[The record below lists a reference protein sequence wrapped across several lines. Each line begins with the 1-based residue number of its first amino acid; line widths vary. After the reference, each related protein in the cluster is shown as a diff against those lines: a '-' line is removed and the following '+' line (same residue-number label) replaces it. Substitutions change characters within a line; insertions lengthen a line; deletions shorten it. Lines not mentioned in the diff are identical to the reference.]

1 MDNFVY
7 QRPVRTLFGRGQ
19 LNNLAVEIK
28 RYGTRILLTY
38 GRHHIQHNGTYGR
51 VVTLLKAGGIEW
63 YELPGVHSN
72 PRVDLVRQGIALCRE
87 HDLQFVLSIGGGSAC
102 DTAKAIA
109 AGVKL
114 PGDIWQ
120 AYIDFHTRIPED
132 EKKYVVREAL
142 PTGVVMTKAGTGSD
156 FDMTSVLSNWETR
169 EKLMIIYPVL
179 FPRFAICD
187 PELSFSLPADQTAYG
202 TADMMTHVFEQYFSH
217 TADAPAQDRIK
228 EGLLKTIIETGPRA
242 LANPQDY
249 AARANLLYCASWACS
264 QLVQLGV
271 VNDWS
276 SHLIEHEVTA
286 ITDLNHGLGMAIIYP
301 GWMRY
306 VITESPTKFAQYAE
320 RVWGIARQGRSD
332 LEVGLEGIERTRQFW
347 SALGIPSTLS
357 AAHVDAAILPTAARQ
372 AVRFG
377 PIGSYRTLEERDV
390 LNILQAVA

>member
-1 MDNFVY
+1 
-7 QRPVRTLFGRGQ
+7 
-19 LNNLAVEIK
+19 
-28 RYGTRILLTY
+28 
-38 GRHHIQHNGTYGR
+38 
-51 VVTLLKAGGIEW
+51 
-63 YELPGVHSN
+63 
-72 PRVDLVRQGIALCRE
+72 
-87 HDLQFVLSIGGGSAC
+87 
-102 DTAKAIA
+102 
-109 AGVKL
+109 
-114 PGDIWQ
+114 
-120 AYIDFHTRIPED
+120 
-132 EKKYVVREAL
+132 VREAL

-320 RVWGIARQGRSD
+320 RVWGIVRQGRSD
-332 LEVGLEGIERTRQFW
+332 LEVGLEGIERTQQFW